1 MMDQEEKNLEQ
12 MLKHGARDPG
22 ENPWFTR
29 RVLNKLPDK
38 PKRDRAW
45 ASPVLYTLALVVCCL
60 CWGMLLKAQDFS
72 VITVRDLLY
81 HALMAA
87 VTIMVLVQDIAAFIR
102 ITDN

>member
-1 MMDQEEKNLEQ
+1 MKDQEDKKLEQ
-12 MLKHGARDPG
+12 MLKQGAHDPG
-22 ENPWFTR
+22 ENPWFTK

-60 CWGMLLKAQDFS
+60 CWGMLLKSQDFN

-81 HALMAA
+81 HGVMAA
-87 VTIMVLVQDIAAFIR
+87 VTITVLIQDIAAFIR